1 MPAHWSFPDL
11 RVMSTSSVTGT
22 QTLHAVGAALA
33 SRLAKTDDVAVTTL
47 GEGAASEG
55 EFHEACNFA
64 AVKKLPV
71 IFVVE
76 SNGWAI
82 SEPRSEQSAVPTV
95 ALRAQAY
102 GFPGVHVDGNDP
114 VALVPAICAAVERA
128 RGGGGPT
135 LIDAEC
141 VRITAHTSDDQDT
154 VYRPPKEMSDA
165 KECDPIAI
173 AFDGLVERGL
183 WDEGRDQELVAGL
196 RSEVD
201 AALERA
207 AAAPEPSPETLH
219 RYVFAE
225 AS

>member
-1 MPAHWSFPDL
+1 
-11 RVMSTSSVTGT
+11 VTGT

-33 SRLAKTDDVAVTTL
+33 ARLSKNDAVAVTTL
-47 GEGAASEG
+47 GEGAASQG

-64 AVKKLPV
+64 AVKRLPV

-82 SEPRSEQSAVPTV
+82 SEPRSEQSIVPM
-95 ALRAQAY
+95 AQRAQAY
-102 GFPGVHVDGNDP
+102 GFPGQHVDGNDP
-114 VALVPAICAAVERA
+114 VALVPALCEAVERA
-128 RGGGGPT
+128 RAGGGPT

-154 VYRPPKEMSDA
+154 VYRPPQEISDA
-165 KECDPIAI
+165 RECDPTAI
-173 AFDGLVERGL
+173 AYDGLLERGL
-183 WDEGRDQELVAGL
+183 WDEERDQQFVVAL
-196 RSEVD
+196 RGEVD

-207 AAAPEPSPETLH
+207 QSAPGPSAETLG
-219 RYVFAE
+219 RYVYAE